1 MAANPTGVGD
11 FFSFSVWAHF
21 LSRANAQKVLF
32 GNLLEHLNLPHFNH
46 YMFKRN
52 MLRFLGRL
60 VWCGV
65 GGWYVYR
72 GVVRCTVA
80 VFGMVW
86 YGEVCRGVVWYGV

>member
-1 MAANPTGVGD
+1 MAANPTGVRD
-11 FFSFSVWAHF
+11 FFSFSVYYRYY
-21 LSRANAQKVLF
+21 SKVLF

-80 VFGMVW
+80 VV
-86 YGEVCRGVVWYGV
+86 GVVW